1 MTIPA
6 LDPGAARLAA
16 RLIALIAIAAPA
28 WTWAKAGDADVPKL
42 VLRDRVLTTSSHHA
56 ITAQVG
62 HIRVPENRGR
72 AGSRLIEVA
81 FIRVRFRGEHPGTPN
96 VLLAGGPGA
105 SGIAMVERLVERGGE
120 PALALM
126 GGDLIGLD
134 ERGVGLSR
142 PNLRSAVRYDL
153 PLDRPGDPERDL
165 ALMVDAAARWPRA
178 SGRRAST

>member
-16 RLIALIAIAAPA
+16 RLIALIAIAVPA

-81 FIRVRFRGEHPGTPN
+81 FIRVRFRGEHPGRRTCC
-96 VLLAGGPGA
+96 
-105 SGIAMVERLVERGGE
+105 
-120 PALALM
+120 
-126 GGDLIGLD
+126 
-134 ERGVGLSR
+134 SR
-142 PNLRSAVRYDL
+142 A
-153 PLDRPGDPERDL
+153 DPE
-165 ALMVDAAARWPRA
+165 PRA
-178 SGRRAST
+178 SPWSSDWSSGAASRRSS